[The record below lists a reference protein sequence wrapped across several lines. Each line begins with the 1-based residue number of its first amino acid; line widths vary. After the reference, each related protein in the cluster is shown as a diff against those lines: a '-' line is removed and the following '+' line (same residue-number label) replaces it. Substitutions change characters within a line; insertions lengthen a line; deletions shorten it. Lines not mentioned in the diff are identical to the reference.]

1 MTTAYQTPKWS
12 LPTAARD
19 WDASAESSGRKPN
32 VNANASLRLVGKTE
46 MTPRAYH
53 ITWLAPN
60 QSEWLS
66 LSLFLSLCFFS
77 FSVHGVLSRLWKFSS
92 CMSQK
97 YLSLSIGTLCKYV
110 VDMSYI
116 EFICLPL
123 CSYILPH
130 WNGQH
135 LEESEGHGSSA
146 KNNNIINAPAP
157 GNTYHLNTAAFPISP
172 SSSNKHWN
180 WTTRRLLFYFFFSE
194 VFRGQSWF

>member
-1 MTTAYQTPKWS
+1 M
-12 LPTAARD
+12 ARAEND
-19 WDASAESSGRKPN
+19 DNNAIDIFNNLQRRGWCARWGDYCVPDAKVKFADCCKGLRCVCGKFWTQAKCQCKRQSA
-32 VNANASLRLVGKTE
+32 
-46 MTPRAYH
+46 
-53 ITWLAPN
+53 
-60 QSEWLS
+60 
-66 LSLFLSLCFFS
+66 F
-77 FSVHGVLSRLWKFSS
+77 
-92 CMSQK
+92 
-97 YLSLSIGTLCKYV
+97 GTLCKYV

-172 SSSNKHWN
+172 SSSNKH
-180 WTTRRLLFYFFFSE
+180 
-194 VFRGQSWF
+194 